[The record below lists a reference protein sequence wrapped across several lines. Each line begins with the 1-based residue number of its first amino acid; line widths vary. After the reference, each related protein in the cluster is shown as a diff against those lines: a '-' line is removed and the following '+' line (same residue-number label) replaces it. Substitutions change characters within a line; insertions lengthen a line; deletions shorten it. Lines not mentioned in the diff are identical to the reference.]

1 MIRKAFKYEL
11 FPTKEQKVLIEQHFG
26 SCRFIYNWGLEQK
39 IKTYE
44 SNHKISCFDLIK
56 KLTILKQKEEYSWLK
71 DVYSQSLQM
80 SLRNLDNA
88 FTNFFKS
95 KNRFPKFKSKHS
107 SRKSYQCPQ
116 KVKIDFKNS
125 LIQIPMIKKVKAA
138 IHRKFEGTI
147 RTCTVS
153 KTPTNRYFI
162 SMIIETPEELP
173 NKPEI
178 IKNTS
183 IGIDL
188 GIKDYAVIS
197 TGLKFT
203 NPKYLRKSEQRL
215 KVLQRKVSK
224 SKKGTKRRE
233 KLKVILSKQYEK
245 IINQRK
251 DFLHKLTYKLTH
263 ENQVNTICIED
274 LSVKNMLKNHCLAKS
289 ISDASWSKF
298 VEFLIYKCE
307 WYGKNLIKIGRFEPS
322 SKICNSCGNY
332 YKELKLS
339 ERFWKCSE
347 CNEEH
352 DRDVNAAKN
361 IKTFGLIPKLGL
373 EVAGSSINKAFL
385 NSEQKFVLR

>member
-11 FPTKEQKVLIEQHFG
+11 FPTQEQQMLLEQHFG
-26 SCRFIYNWGLEQK
+26 SCRYIYNWGLEQK
-39 IKTYE
+39 IKAYE
-44 SNHKISCFDLIK
+44 SNQKISCFDLIK
-56 KLTILKQKEEYSWLK
+56 KLTELKNEEKHLWLK

-88 FTNFFKS
+88 FTTFFKAQ
-95 KNRFPKFKSKHS
+95 NNFPKFKSKHNN
-107 SRKSYQCPQ
+107 RKSYQCPQ
-116 KVKIDFKNS
+116 KVKIDFENN

-138 IHRKFEGTI
+138 IHRQFEGII
-147 RTCTVS
+147 RTCTIS

-162 SMIIETPEELP
+162 SMLVEIDENLP
-173 NKPEI
+173 DKPEI
-178 IKNTS
+178 IKETS

-188 GIKDYAVIS
+188 GIKDYAITS
-197 TGLKFT
+197 NNQKFE
-203 NPKYLRKSEQRL
+203 NPKYLRQSEQRL
-215 KVLQRKVSK
+215 KVLQRRFSK

-233 KLKVILSKQYEK
+233 KLKLLLAKQYEK
-245 IINQRK
+245 VTNQRK

-274 LSVKNMLKNHCLAKS
+274 LNVKGMLKNHCLSKS

-298 VEFLIYKCE
+298 VEFLTYKCE
-307 WYGKNLIKIGRFEPS
+307 WYGKNLITIGRFEPS
-322 SKICNSCGNY
+322 SKICSNCGNY

-361 IKTFGLIPKLGL
+361 IRNFGLIPKLGI
-373 EVAGSSINKAFL
+373 EDTVSSINKAFL
-385 NSEQKFVLR
+385 NSEH